1 MTRTSPRISPFNH
14 GGRKKKP
21 VMQKLA
27 MGMATAFVAF
37 MPAHGFTL
45 SQTSLVMRP
54 STLYVKGFNPILP
67 NLGQLA
73 SVRTFHMNQ
82 PFPNHRQNRLHS
94 CKASIR
100 ETNDYG
106 FPTFIAGPIYD
117 GPAGCPTVTLFT
129 KEECTLCDKVK
140 DVLEQVR
147 AERPH
152 ALYSVDIADPRN
164 APWWDKYK
172 YDIPVLHVGGRFWIK
187 HRLSAD
193 DAMAGLAEAA
203 AGSFAARQGD
213 PDAKKMERSQPKK

>member
-1 MTRTSPRISPFNH
+1 M
-14 GGRKKKP
+14 
-21 VMQKLA
+21 
-27 MGMATAFVAF
+27 
-37 MPAHGFTL
+37 
-45 SQTSLVMRP
+45 
-54 STLYVKGFNPILP
+54 LYAKGFNPIHS
-67 NLGQLA
+67 NLGQLTSLRA
-73 SVRTFHMNQ
+73 FQANQ
-82 PFPNHRQNRLHS
+82 PIQHILNYRQSRFHS

-100 ETNDYG
+100 EINDYG
-106 FPTFIAGPIYD
+106 FPTFISGPIYD
-117 GPAGCPTVTLFT
+117 GPAGCPVVTLFT

-164 APWWDKYK
+164 EPWWDKYK

-187 HRLSAD
+187 HRLSVD

-203 AGSFAARQGD
+203 AGSFTARQGD